1 MLSGFKNVF
10 KFDAFSFTL
19 KIIQMT
25 TLPKFVYLLLLL
37 PILLISCS
45 GNTASDLKKEIEKL
59 KLQCPI
65 DQGEGVVITDV
76 NFFEKEKVVEYTTSI
91 EGVDS
96 IEPELVEEMKR
107 AMVSNI
113 SQELALKDKIS
124 VTSFLKQGYVF
135 RYIFTNT
142 DNQEMC
148 RLHISE
154 VDF

>member
-1 MLSGFKNVF
+1 
-10 KFDAFSFTL
+10 
-19 KIIQMT
+19 MT
-25 TLPKFVYLLLLL
+25 TFSKFVFVQLLL

-45 GNTASDLKKEIEKL
+45 GNTASDLKKEIEQL

-91 EGVDS
+91 DGVDV

-107 AMVSNI
+107 AMVSSI
-113 SQELALKDKIS
+113 SQELALKDKMS

-142 DNQEMC
+142 NNEELC
-148 RLHISE
+148 RMHISE
-154 VDF
+154 ADF